1 MPVWCGRRGEL
12 SRRPALVPGPA
23 SWQNSP
29 MIETPPCCGPLARHW
44 PWPFP
49 LPGTCLVAAPFDA
62 ERLDA
67 AAFATAGIVL
77 PPRLA
82 SAAAKRQ
89 AEFLAGR
96 LCARQA
102 LWQLDGRWQ
111 APDMGE
117 DRAPRWPEGCVGAIT
132 HGHGWAAALV
142 GQRSAYRGL
151 GLDAERLLSDEEA
164 ARLARRVL
172 TPAERER
179 LPADAAALA
188 VTLTFSL
195 KESLFKALYP
205 LVGRRFYFPDAELL
219 SWRADGHA
227 RLRLLSDLSP
237 AWPAGRELEGGFCR
251 WQGRLLSL
259 VAIPAT

>member
-1 MPVWCGRRGEL
+1 M
-12 SRRPALVPGPA
+12 PGPA

-29 MIETPPCCGPLARHW
+29 MTETPSFCGPLAIQR
-44 PWPFP
+44 PFD
-49 LPGTCLVAAPFDA
+49 LADGCLVATRFAA
-62 ERLDA
+62 EALTAD
-67 AAFATAGIVL
+67 AFATAGIAL
-77 PPRLA
+77 PRRLVA
-82 SAAAKRQ
+82 AAAKRR

-102 LWQLDGRWQ
+102 LWHLDGRWQ
-111 APDMGE
+111 APEMGE
-117 DRAPRWPEGCVGAIT
+117 DRAPRWPEGCVGSIT
-132 HGHGWAAALV
+132 HAHGWAAALV
-142 GQRSAYRGL
+142 APRSAYHGL
-151 GLDAERLLSDEEA
+151 GLDAERLLGDEEA

-179 LPADAAALA
+179 LPADEAALA

-219 SWRADGHA
+219 SWHPDGRA
-227 RLRLLSDLSP
+227 RLRLLTDLTP
-237 AWPAGRELEGGFCR
+237 AWPAGRELDGHFCH

-259 VAIPAT
+259 VTIPAQRPDH